1 VRLRK
6 ENNKHNKGSSMHRT
20 LLLLPAILAFPLAG
34 CVVGGATGQ
43 TYSDAQRHTYAN
55 FDKVDLSAGVET
67 VLRQGDFDVRA
78 ETIKGE
84 GFDRLIVEV
93 KGDTLRISRKPSMM
107 DWDGPQYRVT
117 VTAPAYSELDASSGS
132 SMEGTNLTFNDLS
145 LDVSSGAS
153 VELSGTCT
161 TLDLDISSGAS
172 FEGEGLR
179 CATAMIDASSGAS
192 ADAFAS
198 QLADGEASSGA
209 SVTFHGQPQ
218 QMREDSSS
226 GGSVRSR

>member
-1 VRLRK
+1 MTLTR
-6 ENNKHNKGSSMHRT
+6 
-20 LLLLPAILAFPLAG
+20 LLLTAALVA
-34 CVVGGATGQ
+34 ATGACAVGYPDGQ
-43 TYSDAQRHTYAN
+43 AYSLSQRHSYAGFTRLEASAGVDVVLAQGPFDVLAETTGEAN
-55 FDKVDLSAGVET
+55 FDT
-67 VLRQGDFDVRA
+67 
-78 ETIKGE
+78 
-84 GFDRLIVEV
+84 LIVEV

-226 GGSVRSR
+226 GGSVQSR